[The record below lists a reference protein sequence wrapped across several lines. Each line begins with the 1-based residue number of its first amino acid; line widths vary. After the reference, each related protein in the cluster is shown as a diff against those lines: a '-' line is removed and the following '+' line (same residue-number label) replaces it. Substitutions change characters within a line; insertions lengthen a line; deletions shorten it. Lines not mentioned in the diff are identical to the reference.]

1 MGQIHKPPAVK
12 LIAGFIFKQEGAY
25 ERAKNIL
32 QRKFGRIDFESE
44 ILAFTYT
51 DYYKDEFGTDLKR
64 RFVSFKKLVFPYS
77 LAQIKIATN
86 KIEQRLAKNSLRVVN
101 IDPGYLTLAKLV
113 LVSTKDYSHRIYLGR
128 GIYAEIT
135 LIFKNGTFIPLD
147 WTYLDYKTPEYISI
161 FTQIRKIY
169 SE

>member
-1 MGQIHKPPAVK
+1 MGQIRKPPAVK
-12 LIAGFIFKQEGAY
+12 LITGFIFKQEGAY

-64 RFVSFKKLVFPYS
+64 RFVSFKKLVSPYS